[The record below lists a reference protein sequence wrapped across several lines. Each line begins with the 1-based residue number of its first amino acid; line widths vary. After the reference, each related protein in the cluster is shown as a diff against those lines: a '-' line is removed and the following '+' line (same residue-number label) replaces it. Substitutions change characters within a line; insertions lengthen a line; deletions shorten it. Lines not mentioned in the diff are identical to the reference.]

1 METFFVVLVVVLIA
15 VALIWELSLR
25 VRLVKLV
32 IKFFRSLR

>member
-1 METFFVVLVVVLIA
+1 METFFVVLVIALIV